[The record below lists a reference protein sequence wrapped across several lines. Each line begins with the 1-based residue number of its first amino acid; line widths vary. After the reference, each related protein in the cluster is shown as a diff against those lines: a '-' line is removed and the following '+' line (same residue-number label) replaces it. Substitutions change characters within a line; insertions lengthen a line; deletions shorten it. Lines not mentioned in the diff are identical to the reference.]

1 MRMIEANLFPAI
13 PHPHAERYPRE
24 VTSMSDYVHH
34 GRRFRPSAESATI
47 ESRLMFAACY
57 GLYLTRA
64 IMLRLLP
71 WRRHPA
77 FGKFAIRESIF
88 TEASTA
94 ASVMVASSFM
104 GL

>member
-13 PHPHAERYPRE
+13 PHPHATRHNRE
-24 VTSMSDYVHH
+24 VTSMSDYVDS
-34 GRRFRPSAESATI
+34 GRRSKLSGEGATI
-47 ESRLMFAACY
+47 ESRLMFGACY
-57 GLYLTRA
+57 VLFLFRA
-64 IMLRLLP
+64 VVVRLMP
-71 WRRHPA
+71 WRRPA
-77 FGKFAIRESIF
+77 QFGKFAARESIF